1 MSDAKGSLQITPE
14 GKGIIPRSKL
24 DTNDVFLLDVGN
36 EVLVW
41 VGKKASAN
49 EKRNAMA
56 SAQKYLLDKKRPLA
70 LPISRYLEGGENE
83 VFLTYLSGEKRPF
96 PTGPR
101 KK

>member
-1 MSDAKGSLQITPE
+1 MQAEDAILMWLLKGHAPELYRLSDAKGSLQITAE

-56 SAQKYLLDKKRPLA
+56 SAQK
-70 LPISRYLEGGENE
+70 
-83 VFLTYLSGEKRPF
+83 V
-96 PTGPR
+96 
-101 KK
+101 